1 MDTRL
6 VAEWATLVKLSYF
19 LTYFNTYPP
28 MLKPV
33 LIQVAWALNFAR
45 EWRLT
50 RMLRL
55 LLQNKF
61 GNALPFRNLQ
71 QPNLLQDRFEGGG
84 GGGWGGGGGVKR
96 ETLPFN

>member
-1 MDTRL
+1 
-6 VAEWATLVKLSYF
+6 
-19 LTYFNTYPP
+19 

-33 LIQVAWALNFAR
+33 LIQVAWALNVAR

-61 GNALPFRNLQ
+61 GKALPFRNLQ

-84 GGGWGGGGGVKR
+84 GGGGGVKR